1 MSLRNLSSSWP
12 SSSKPSS
19 LWLSSSWLSSSLQ
32 WVCQT
37 LSMMSQ
43 GLPRLAKREDGS
55 WIKTRNI
62 IFSSRLGN
70 IFSKNWKYLNEKWKY
85 YLSPNIWNL
94 DLPFLLGLSNL
105 CRCRYLQFLLTCKK
119 SPFPILGTGLSAQRQ
134 SQKVP
139 RERENYI

>member
-19 LWLSSSWLSSSLQ
+19 LWLSSSLQ

-55 WIKTRNI
+55 RIKTRNI
-62 IFSSRLGN
+62 IFTSRRGN

-85 YLSPNIWNL
+85 YLSPNMEFRFAIAFGF
-94 DLPFLLGLSNL
+94 PFLLSLSNL